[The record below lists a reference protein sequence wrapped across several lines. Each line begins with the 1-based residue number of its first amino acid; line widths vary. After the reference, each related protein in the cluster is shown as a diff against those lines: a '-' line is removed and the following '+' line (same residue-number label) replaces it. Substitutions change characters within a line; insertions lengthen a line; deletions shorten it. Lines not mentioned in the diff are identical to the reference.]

1 VPILQ
6 WRWTKR
12 DCVNFHRVPIAI
24 AVATIVAIAAW
35 KARALSPSGAV
46 AAVFVG
52 TAAFG
57 FGDYAVAAPLIVFF
71 FTGTLL
77 SRVRNPRASQARA
90 VASKGSTRDA
100 TQVLSNGG
108 AAAVCAA
115 MAGVSGGHPDR
126 ELQWTVAAI
135 GAIAVAAADTWAT
148 EIGALS
154 ASPPRLITTGRQVRP
169 GVSGGVTAL
178 GLGASLLG
186 GALIGATASV
196 FLRGLDAT
204 RLIAIC
210 TATGFAGAT
219 LDSLLGAA
227 IQSAWRCDACDDPC
241 EGPVHGCGAPARHV
255 SGLPFVNNDAVN
267 AWSTA
272 VGAIVAWLAFSLA
285 K

>member
-1 VPILQ
+1 
-6 WRWTKR
+6 
-12 DCVNFHRVPIAI
+12 VNFHGIPIAF
-24 AVATIVAIAAW
+24 ALATIVAAAAW

-46 AAVFVG
+46 AAALVG
-52 TAAFG
+52 TAAYG
-57 FGDYAVAAPLIVFF
+57 FGDFAVAAPLIVFF
-71 FTGTLL
+71 LTGTLL
-77 SRVRNPRASQARA
+77 SRVRDPRASQARA
-90 VASKGSTRDA
+90 VAYKGSTRDA

-108 AAAVCAA
+108 AAAVCAV

-126 ELQWTVAAI
+126 ALQWTVAAI

-148 EIGALS
+148 EVGALS
-154 ASPPRLITTGRQVRP
+154 AAPPRLITTGRQVRP

-186 GALIGATASV
+186 GALIGAVAAA
-196 FLRGLDAT
+196 FLRALDGT
-204 RLIAIC
+204 RLIAMC
-210 TATGFAGAT
+210 TAIGFIGAT

-241 EGPVHGCGAPARHV
+241 EGPVHSCGAATRHV
-255 SGLPFVNNDAVN
+255 SGLPFVNNDGVN